1 MLVFGCGEAPSYCLF
16 INLCVHFIGKSRFC
30 NSSSPSRRTST
41 MATRVGPRKINE
53 KERLN
58 EKMKSQSKPVHYLM
72 YGIHTMVYFLG
83 LNPYKIENK
92 GTVKVSFHW
101 FSRTTFWS
109 LIRLVLFNSPFSI
122 LPFVLFAVCGQTEW
136 DQESLEKYK
145 KSSTALSPVFLIVG
159 LLEWVSCLFFLFILS
174 KVANKIHF
182 ISFKKML
189 M

>member
-1 MLVFGCGEAPSYCLF
+1 MLVFGCGEAPFYCLF

-30 NSSSPSRRTST
+30 TSSSPSRRTST

-53 KERLN
+53 KN
-58 EKMKSQSKPVHYLM
+58 LM
-72 YGIHTMVYFLG
+72 YGIHTMVYCLG
-83 LNPYKIENK
+83 LNPYQINK
-92 GTVKVSFHW
+92 ETGKVSFHW

-122 LPFVLFAVCGQTEW
+122 LPFVLFAVCGRTEW
-136 DQESLEKYK
+136 DQETLEKYK

-159 LLEWVSCLFFLFILS
+159 LLEWVSCLFFLFFLS

-182 ISFKKML
+182 VSFRML